1 MASRPVEHRPRG
13 LLRRTAALLSPAAA
27 VAGRAALDRD
37 ATARRDRLIAAA
49 RDGLQQRRHPSRP
62 KMRALIA
69 SGGGRL
75 TWRSVPAPPPP
86 GPDAALVRP
95 IAVATCDLDRA
106 LALGDTPF
114 PLPLSIGHECVAEV
128 LEVGSEVAN
137 VQVGDRV
144 VVPFEINCGLCG
156 ACRAGFTS
164 NCTGVP
170 PLSMYGFGLGGGHW
184 GGVLADQVAV
194 PFADAMLVPLPEG
207 VDPVAAASVAD
218 TICDAYRHIAP
229 HLPGLL
235 RRDPDTEVLVIA
247 CLGGRTIYSASVP
260 LYAGL
265 IALALGARRVR
276 LVDGRADVR
285 AVAAG
290 LGLEPVHPRALR
302 TTPPA
307 SLVVAASATSRGLW
321 AALSHTAA
329 DGVCSSLGG
338 LHRTARIPMMQ
349 LYARNISFH
358 VGRTDV
364 RALAPSVL
372 ELIADGRFQP
382 ERVISTRGALDDAP
396 RLLDAHYRTG
406 DIKTVLSR

>member
-1 MASRPVEHRPRG
+1 
-13 LLRRTAALLSPAAA
+13 
-27 VAGRAALDRD
+27 
-37 ATARRDRLIAAA
+37 
-49 RDGLQQRRHPSRP
+49 
-62 KMRALIA
+62 MRALIA
-69 SGGGRL
+69 SGGGAADL
-75 TWRSVPAPPPP
+75 AIGT
-86 GPDAALVRP
+86 DAATTRAGRRAGPPDRGGHLH
-95 IAVATCDLDRA
+95 LDRA
-106 LALGDTPF
+106 LALADTPF

-144 VVPFEINCGLCG
+144 VVPFEINCGRCG

-164 NCTGVP
+164 NCAGVP
-170 PLSMYGFGLGGGHW
+170 PLSMYGFGVGGGHW
-184 GGVLADQVAV
+184 CGVLADQVAV
-194 PFADAMLVPLPEG
+194 PFADAMLMPLPEG

-218 TICDAYRHIAP
+218 TIGDAYRHIAP

-235 RRDPDTEVLVIA
+235 RRDPDTEVLIIA

-265 IALALGARRVR
+265 IARALGARRVR

-290 LGLEPVHPRALR
+290 FGLEPVHRARCAPHRRRRWSWRRAPPRA
-302 TTPPA
+302 
-307 SLVVAASATSRGLW
+307 GLW

-372 ELIADGRFQP
+372 ELIAGGRFQP
-382 ERVISTRGALDDAP
+382 ERVISTRGALDDGPGCSVRTTAP
-396 RLLDAHYRTG
+396 AT
-406 DIKTVLSR
+406 SRPC

>member
-1 MASRPVEHRPRG
+1 M
-13 LLRRTAALLSPAAA
+13 LRRTAALLSPAAA

-37 ATARRDRLIAAA
+37 AAARRDRLIAAA

-75 TWRSVPAPPPP
+75 SWRSVPAPPPP

-128 LEVGSEVAN
+128 LEVGSEVVN

-170 PLSMYGFGLGGGHW
+170 PLSMYGFGVGGGHW
-184 GGVLADQVAV
+184 GGALADQVAV

-207 VDPVAAASVAD
+207 VDPVAWPVW
-218 TICDAYRHIAP
+218 
-229 HLPGLL
+229 
-235 RRDPDTEVLVIA
+235 
-247 CLGGRTIYSASVP
+247 RTP
-260 LYAGL
+260 
-265 IALALGARRVR
+265 
-276 LVDGRADVR
+276 
-285 AVAAG
+285 
-290 LGLEPVHPRALR
+290 
-302 TTPPA
+302 
-307 SLVVAASATSRGLW
+307 SATRTGTS
-321 AALSHTAA
+321 
-329 DGVCSSLGG
+329 
-338 LHRTARIPMMQ
+338 HRTCPRCCAVIRTPRCWSSR
-349 LYARNISFH
+349 AWA
-358 VGRTDV
+358 VGRSTA
-364 RALAPSVL
+364 RAS
-372 ELIADGRFQP
+372 R
-382 ERVISTRGALDDAP
+382 STPD
-396 RLLDAHYRTG
+396 
-406 DIKTVLSR
+406 